1 MTVTPQNSGPLAGVR
16 IVDLT
21 SVISGP
27 GAIGILTD
35 QGADVIKV
43 EPASGDIMRS
53 RGPEPGF
60 TPGFVACNRGKRSI
74 VLDLKKPEAA
84 DILWRLIA
92 DADVVA
98 QNFRPGVIERLGFD
112 ADEAL
117 RRNPRLIYM
126 SISGVGE
133 DGPYAGKRVYDPV
146 IQALSGIAD
155 IQADPVSGR
164 PRMIRTLVGD
174 KTTAIYAAQAITA
187 ALYAREKT
195 GTGQHVRL
203 SMLDTLVSYIW
214 PEGMTAHSIIGK
226 EDRNARPTPHDMIFP
241 TADGYI
247 TLGAVSDKEWQAL
260 CSAINRTDLISDP
273 RFATPAAR
281 NKNRQERMEVVE
293 EALGAYDTETILN
306 SLEAADVPCAPVL
319 NRMQMLDDAQV
330 RANNLIHT
338 INQPGL
344 GPLRQARP
352 AARFAGTPA
361 ETVRTAPAL
370 GEHTV
375 QILTDIGIDSTEI
388 ERLRADKIIG

>member
-1 MTVTPQNSGPLAGVR
+1 MTDNPQNTGPLAGVR

-60 TPGFVACNRGKRSI
+60 TPGFVSCNRGKRSI

-117 RRNPRLIYM
+117 KRNPRLIYM

-195 GTGQHVRL
+195 GKGQHVRL
-203 SMLDTLVSYIW
+203 SMLDTMVSYIW
-214 PEGMTAHSIIGK
+214 PEGMTAHSIVGK

-247 TLGAVSDKEWQAL
+247 TLGAVSDKEWRAL
-260 CSAINRTDLISDP
+260 CQAINQPDLVSDP

-293 EALGAYDTETILN
+293 EALGAYDTETILA

-319 NRMQMLDDAQV
+319 SRMQMLDDAQV
-330 RANNLIHT
+330 LANNLIHT
-338 INQPGL
+338 IDQPGL

-352 AARFAGTPA
+352 AARFEGTPA

-370 GEHTV
+370 GEHTDE
-375 QILTDIGIDSTEI
+375 ILTEIGLDASKM
-388 ERLRADKIIG
+388 ERLRVDKIIG

>member
-1 MTVTPQNSGPLAGVR
+1 MTDNPQNTGPLAGVR

-60 TPGFVACNRGKRSI
+60 TPGFVSCNRGKRSI

-92 DADVVA
+92 GADVVA

-117 RRNPRLIYM
+117 KRNPRLIYM

-195 GTGQHVRL
+195 GKGQHVRL
-203 SMLDTLVSYIW
+203 SMLDTMVSYIW
-214 PEGMTAHSIIGK
+214 PEGMTAHSIVGK

-260 CSAINRTDLISDP
+260 CQAINRPDLVSDP
-273 RFATPAAR
+273 RFATPAMR

-293 EALGAYDTETILN
+293 EALGAYDTATILA

-319 NRMQMLDDAQV
+319 SRMQMLDDAQV
-330 RANNLIHT
+330 QANNLIHT
-338 INQPGL
+338 IDQPGL
-344 GPLRQARP
+344 GQLRQARP
-352 AARFAGTPA
+352 AARFEGTPA

-370 GEHTV
+370 GEHTD
-375 QILTDIGIDSTEI
+375 QILAEIGIDASEMS
-388 ERLRADKIIG
+388 RLRADKIIG

>member
-1 MTVTPQNSGPLAGVR
+1 MTDNPQNTGPLAGVR

-60 TPGFVACNRGKRSI
+60 TPGFVSCNRGKRSI

-92 DADVVA
+92 GADVVA

-117 RRNPRLIYM
+117 KRNPRLIYM

-146 IQALSGIAD
+146 IQALSGVAD

-195 GTGQHVRL
+195 GKGQHVRL

-214 PEGMTAHSIIGK
+214 PEGMTAHSIVGK
-226 EDRNARPTPHDMIFP
+226 EDKNARPTPHDMIFP

-260 CSAINRTDLISDP
+260 CQAINRPDLVSDP
-273 RFATPAAR
+273 RFATPAMR

-293 EALGAYDTETILN
+293 EALGAYDTATILA

-319 NRMQMLDDAQV
+319 SRMQMLDDAQV
-330 RANNLIHT
+330 QANNLIHT
-338 INQPGL
+338 IDQPGL
-344 GPLRQARP
+344 GQLRQARP
-352 AARFAGTPA
+352 AARFEGTPA

-370 GEHTV
+370 GEHTD
-375 QILTDIGIDSTEI
+375 QILAEIGIDASEMS
-388 ERLRADKIIG
+388 RLRADKIIG